1 MNLASDTFLVRFQ
14 TGPTS
19 DMFRQKG
26 AENSDTKLL
35 PNVILVTILR
45 QYCFSHGKD
54 KIEQVY
60 EFDNYC
66 DNDDFKGSDDVDVN
80 ENEDMIMM
88 MVMMKMH

>member
-1 MNLASDTFLVRFQ
+1 MLQKGRDIKFMNLACDTFLVRFQ

-45 QYCFSHGKD
+45 QYCFSHY
-54 KIEQVY
+54 IV
-60 EFDNYC
+60 N
-66 DNDDFKGSDDVDVN
+66 NDDGDDGDD
-80 ENEDMIMM
+80 EDALIP
-88 MVMMKMH
+88 VSFSFLESSRSCA